1 MIKVISIRRAPNRL
15 IPISKSVNGVLELNF
30 SLIYPNS
37 VFFSCRNNQNCP
49 SPTNNMRTHENR
61 INPFI

>member
-37 VFFSCRNNQNCP
+37 VFF
-49 SPTNNMRTHENR
+49 
-61 INPFI
+61 FL